1 MSSKKGGKSKFLSED
16 LNELLNE
23 SQFLKDSVSNK
34 KITKRQKNDVTEEES
49 LAKLIGQYQA
59 NSKKK
64 KLDVNVEA
72 CKESRQKI
80 LDVMNNQ
87 LETRKEKSNNLLKN
101 LSEVMVQLEV
111 DCNAMKD
118 NEKKLEHLT
127 GAVVKCMQQATTAHR
142 QKLKVL
148 KDIHASFKKQCE
160 EMEMDHKTETDKL
173 AEELED
179 DIKKLQEKL
188 ISETKRSG
196 WENLRRTIFHAMQ
209 NDF

>member
-1 MSSKKGGKSKFLSED
+1 MTSKKASKAKFLSED
-16 LNELLNE
+16 LNDLLNV
-23 SQFLKDSVSNK
+23 SQFLKDSPTK
-34 KITKRQKNDVTEEES
+34 KKVPKRQRTEISEEEGI
-49 LAKLIGQYQA
+49 AKLIGQYQT

-64 KLDVNVEA
+64 KLEVNVEA

-80 LDVMNNQ
+80 LNVMSNQ
-87 LETRKEKSNNLLKN
+87 LETRKEKCDNLLKN
-101 LSEVMVQLEV
+101 LSEVMTQLEA
-111 DCNAMKD
+111 DSNAMKD

-127 GAVVKCMQQATTAHR
+127 AAVVKCMQQASTAHK
-142 QKLKVL
+142 QKLKAL
-148 KDIHASFKKQCE
+148 KDIYASFKKQCE
-160 EMEMDHKTETDKL
+160 EMEFDHKTETDKL

-179 DIKKLQEKL
+179 DIRKLQQKL